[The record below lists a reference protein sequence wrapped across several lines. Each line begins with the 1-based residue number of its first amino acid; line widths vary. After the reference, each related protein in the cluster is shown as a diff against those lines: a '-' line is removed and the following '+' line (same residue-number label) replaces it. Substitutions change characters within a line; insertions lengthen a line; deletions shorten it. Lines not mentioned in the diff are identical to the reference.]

1 MIANAVRVG
10 TMTDSKKVLYIG
22 GHGKIGLLTTPKL
35 VENGHAVHSLVRN
48 PDYKEELEGLG
59 ATPVIADI
67 TKLSSQDWAELADGF
82 DVVVWGAGNGGRGG
96 AALTFA
102 VDQDGAIA
110 AVEGLESLGDKAP
123 RFIMISYMGA
133 TTNEVEND
141 GGSWYAY
148 VESKKN
154 ADNRINASSLDSVIL
169 GPGVLTEDATTG
181 ITVSDPGSTRDSD
194 VETPRE
200 LVADVIAEIIN
211 EDKVPPHAPLEFY
224 TGDKPVSS
232 IWES

>member
-1 MIANAVRVG
+1 
-10 TMTDSKKVLYIG
+10 MTDTKKVLYIG

-35 VENGHAVHSLVRN
+35 IEKGHEVHSLVRN
-48 PDYKEELEGLG
+48 PDYKPELEKLG

-67 TKLSSQDWAELADGF
+67 TEQSPEDWAKLVDGF

-96 AALTFA
+96 ADLTYA
-102 VDQDGAIA
+102 VDRDGAVA
-110 AVEGLESLGDKAP
+110 LVDGMESLGDKAP
-123 RFIMISYMGA
+123 RLVMISYMGA
-133 TTNEVEND
+133 TENEVEDD

-148 VESKKN
+148 VESKKQ
-154 ADNRINASSLDSVIL
+154 ADNHINASKLSSVIL
-169 GPGVLTEDATTG
+169 GPGVLTDDSATG

-194 VETPRE
+194 VETPRD
-200 LVADVIAEIIN
+200 LVADVIAEIVN

-224 TGDKPVSS
+224 TGEKPVSS

>member
-1 MIANAVRVG
+1 
-10 TMTDSKKVLYIG
+10 MTNTQKVLYIG

-35 VENGHAVHSLVRN
+35 IEAGHEVHSLVRN
-48 PDYKEELEGLG
+48 PDYKTELEGLG
-59 ATPVIADI
+59 ATLVIADI
-67 TKLSSQDWAELADGF
+67 TKQSANDWAQLVDGF

-96 AALTFA
+96 AELTYA

-110 AVEGLESLGDKAP
+110 LVEGMESLGEKAP
-123 RFIMISYMGA
+123 RLIMISYMGA

-154 ADNRINASSLDSVIL
+154 ADNRINASSLDHVIL
-169 GPGVLTEDATTG
+169 GPGLLTEDPATG
-181 ITVSDPGSTRDSD
+181 ITVTQPSGARDG
-194 VETPRE
+194 EAKTPRE

-224 TGDKPVSS
+224 TGDNPVSS
-232 IWES
+232 IWEA

>member
-1 MIANAVRVG
+1 
-10 TMTDSKKVLYIG
+10 MTDTKKVLYIG

-35 VENGHAVHSLVRN
+35 VEKGHEVHSLVRN
-48 PDYKEELEGLG
+48 PDYKAELEGLG

-67 TKLSSQDWAELADGF
+67 TKQSAADWAQLVDGF

-96 AALTFA
+96 ADLTFA

-110 AVEGLESLGDKAP
+110 LVEGMESLGEKAP
-123 RFIMISYMGA
+123 RLIMISYMGA
-133 TTNEVEND
+133 TTNQVEND

-154 ADNRINASSLDSVIL
+154 ADNRINSSSLDHVIL
-169 GPGVLTEDATTG
+169 GPGLLTEDPAAG
-181 ITVSDPGSTRDSD
+181 ITVTEPSSVRDGD
-194 VETPRE
+194 AKTPRE

>member
-1 MIANAVRVG
+1 M
-10 TMTDSKKVLYIG
+10 
-22 GHGKIGLLTTPKL
+22 
-35 VENGHAVHSLVRN
+35 
-48 PDYKEELEGLG
+48 
-59 ATPVIADI
+59 VI
-67 TKLSSQDWAELADGF
+67 
-82 DVVVWGAGNGGRGG
+82 WGAGNGGRGG
-96 AALTFA
+96 ADLTFA

-110 AVEGLESLGDKAP
+110 LVEGMESLGEKAP
-123 RFIMISYMGA
+123 RLIMISYMGA

-154 ADNRINASSLDSVIL
+154 ADNRINSSSLDHVIL
-169 GPGVLTEDATTG
+169 GPGLLTEDPAAG
-181 ITVSDPGSTRDSD
+181 ITVTEPSSVRDGD
-194 VETPRE
+194 AKTPRE
-200 LVADVIAEIIN
+200 LVADVLAEIIN